1 CHTPYDTGAALLYHL
16 SLHDALPISLGR
28 LAAGVA
34 QTAPS
39 RHSALSVRRAWPS
52 SSRYSWHS
60 SLSASCAPVFTSA
73 PNSASRVAL
82 RARRVS
88 AVRGRS
94 GRAQASKA
102 LTGQPSVAVDVD
114 PHLAQGRCRG
124 QRLEQVVDH
133 QGLQ

>member
-39 RHSALSVRRAWPS
+39 RHSARSVRRAWPS

-82 RARRVS
+82 RARDRKSTRLNSSHVKITY
-88 AVRGRS
+88 AVLCL
-94 GRAQASKA
+94 KK
-102 LTGQPSVAVDVD
+102 
-114 PHLAQGRCRG
+114 
-124 QRLEQVVDH
+124 
-133 QGLQ
+133 